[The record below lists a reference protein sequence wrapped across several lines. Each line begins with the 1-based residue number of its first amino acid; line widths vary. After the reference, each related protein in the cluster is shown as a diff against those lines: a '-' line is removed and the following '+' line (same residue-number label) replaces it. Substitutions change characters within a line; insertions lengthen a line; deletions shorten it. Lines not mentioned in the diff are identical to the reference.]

1 MGVTSDNLEKLGIVD
16 ETIPEPMGGAHRDIE
31 AMCTT
36 LKDSLVR
43 QLDEL
48 SAVPIDQLLEKRFDR
63 LMSYGQPD

>member
-31 AMCTT
+31 AMSST
-36 LKDSLVR
+36 LKARLSE

-48 SAVPIDQLLEKRFDR
+48 QAVPIEELLERRYQR
-63 LMSYGQPD
+63 LMSYGRPD